1 MEIDWG
7 TREVRYAK
15 ERGDADIVGD
25 LPGSAFVRFPSPVF
39 MTRLALL
46 NDAIARLEQAAIED
60 ARRNAEWL
68 LEDVLGVSRAMLY
81 AHPEADVSD
90 GERLHLEALLVRRL
104 RREPLQYVLGHAE
117 FFGLRLRVTPAV
129 LIPRP
134 ETEEVV
140 EVALQRIDG
149 IAAPWILDIG
159 TGSGAIALALKHRH
173 SSAEVFACDVSEEAL
188 AVAAE
193 NAEQLDLALT
203 FVHTDLFDATFARD
217 VTPTFHLVISNPPY
231 VPETER
237 ATLQPE
243 VRDHEPATALFVPG
257 EDPLRF
263 YHRLVELAPTL
274 LKPGGFMIVETH
286 ADHGFTVRDL
296 FRGAGFSEATVQ
308 ADLSGRPRIVTA
320 RYDGSATGAPQSVTG
335 SIR

>member
-1 MEIDWG
+1 
-7 TREVRYAK
+7 
-15 ERGDADIVGD
+15 
-25 LPGSAFVRFPSPVF
+25 

-46 NDAIARLEQAAIED
+46 NDAVARLEQAGIED

-68 LEDVLGVSRAMLY
+68 LEDVLGVSRAMLF
-81 AHPEADVSD
+81 AHPEAVVSE
-90 GERLHLEALLVRRL
+90 GEQLHLEALLVRRL

-140 EVALQRIDG
+140 EEALRQLDG
-149 IAAPWILDIG
+149 LEAPWILDVG
-159 TGSGAIALALKHRH
+159 TGSGAIALALKDRH
-173 SSAEVFACDVSEEAL
+173 PTAEVFACDVSEDAL
-188 AVAAE
+188 TIAAE
-193 NAEQLDLALT
+193 NAERLDLALT
-203 FVHTDLFDATFARD
+203 FVHTDVLDAAFAHK
-217 VTPTFHLVISNPPY
+217 VAPTFHLVISNPPY

-243 VRDHEPATALFVPG
+243 VRDHEPETALFVPG

-263 YHRLVELAPTL
+263 YQRLADLAPTL
-274 LKPGGFMIVETH
+274 LKPSGLVVVETH
-286 ADHGFTVRDL
+286 ADHGFAVRDL
-296 FRGAGFSEATVQ
+296 FDGAGFAEATVK

-320 RYDGSATGAPQSVTG
+320 RYAGEAA
-335 SIR
+335 